1 VLTSAVPILPARDL
15 DEAVAFYGRL
25 GFRPVGRHPDYALL
39 LRDGAELQ
47 PWLCADRHIAE
58 NTACYLRVDD
68 LHALHRELAAAEP
81 GRMTAPHGK
90 PWGLAEFEG
99 WDPSGNLLRFGQ
111 APPSGGARSPPLR
124 APR

>member
-15 DEAVAFYGRL
+15 DEALAFYGRL
-25 GFRPVGRHPDYALL
+25 GFQTVGLHPHYALL
-39 LRDGAELQ
+39 RREAAELHL
-47 PWLCADRHIAE
+47 WLCADRHVAE

-81 GRMTAPHGK
+81 GRMTAPHAK
-90 PWGLAEFEG
+90 PWGMVEFEV

-111 APPSGGARSPPLR
+111 VPAVRSD
-124 APR
+124 